1 MNHAACAA
9 RYGNAVSEHRIRQ
22 VWAAVTANPR
32 LSIPEIAKQ
41 LDYHSVAQIH
51 AALHILR
58 DAGYIAFADRACRAR
73 TVLVP
78 FYVQHTTS
86 MSIAS

>member
-1 MNHAACAA
+1 MNRAACAA

-32 LSIPEIAKQ
+32 LQ

-86 MSIAS
+86 MGIAS